1 MRRRRTPRWSVR
13 LALLAVGLALAEARA
28 DELLYYKDKDG
39 NVVFTNTAPVK
50 KTVVKPVPRL
60 RGGPAQYAKARA
72 LPATIYDPY
81 IEQVA
86 KDNGVDPS
94 LVKAVALVESGFNPK
109 AVSSKGAR
117 GIMQL
122 LPSTAKRYGVSGS
135 DLHDPYQNLRAG
147 AAHLRDLLDEFDGNV
162 TLALAAYNAGS
173 GAVRRYSGVPAY
185 KETQQYVK
193 KIENHLGRNSKSSQ
207 KKLLKSPVTKIE
219 MSVAPDGSITLT
231 N

>member
-1 MRRRRTPRWSVR
+1 MT
-13 LALLAVGLALAEARA
+13 AARA
-28 DELLYYKDKDG
+28 DELLYYTDKNG
-39 NVVFTNTAPVK
+39 QIVFTNTPSVK
-50 KTVVKPVPRL
+50 NMKPVPRT
-60 RGGPAQYAKARA
+60 RGGSAQYARA

-86 KDNGVDPS
+86 RDNGVDPS

-117 GIMQL
+117 GLMQL
-122 LPSTAKRYGVSGS
+122 MPATAKQYGVSN
-135 DLHDPYQNLRAG
+135 LHDPYQNLRAG

-173 GAVRRYSGVPAY
+173 GAVRRYGGVPAY
-185 KETQQYVK
+185 AETQDYVK
-193 KIENHLGRNSKSSQ
+193 KIEGQLGQKGRPSGRVVAKSST
-207 KKLLKSPVTKIE
+207 TKIL
-219 MSVAPDGSITLT
+219 MSVQADGTITLS